1 MARVKLKYGEIELEY
16 DGPEDFLK
24 AELTNLIGAVSS
36 LHKVTPPTKDA
47 DNGGGGGGGGDGG
60 GETSVS
66 TIAQQLDVKSG
77 SDLIMA
83 AALSLA
89 RSGKQN
95 FSKKDLRACMRQAT
109 VYWKAAYA
117 SNFDT
122 YVSRLVKKGRLN
134 HTGGTNHSLPA
145 DEFKTLN
152 QKAGA

>member
-1 MARVKLKYGEIELEY
+1 MARVKLKYGDIELEY

-36 LHKVTPPTKDA
+36 LHKVTPPNKNAENDV
-47 DNGGGGGGGGDGG
+47 GGDVE
-60 GETSVS
+60 GERSVS

-95 FSKKDLRACMRQAT
+95 FSKKDLRACMREAT

-122 YVSRLVKKGRLN
+122 YVARLVKKGRLN

-152 QKAGA
+152 QKAGAGA

>member
-24 AELTNLIGAVSS
+24 TELASLISAVSS
-36 LHKVTPPTKDA
+36 LRAVAPHKKGA
-47 DNGGGGGGGGDGG
+47 GDSGTGDIG

-95 FSKKDLRACMRQAT
+95 FSKKDLRACMRQAA

-122 YVSRLVKKGRLN
+122 YVTRLVKKGRLN

-145 DEFKTLN
+145 DELKTLN
-152 QKAGA
+152 LKIGGTGA

>member
-24 AELTNLIGAVSS
+24 AELTNLITAVSS
-36 LHKVTPPTKDA
+36 LHKITPPKKSGQ
-47 DNGGGGGGGGDGG
+47 NGGASDAG

-77 SDLIMA
+77 SELIMA

-122 YVSRLVKKGRLN
+122 YVARLVKKGRLN

-145 DEFKTLN
+145 DELNALN
-152 QKAGA
+152 QKTGAAA